1 VQLSNVATIFKKEMT
16 DTLRDRRTLIFML
29 LIPIAAIPLLIMGL
43 SSLMVSQITK
53 AKEEISSV
61 VIEGESFLPEDLR
74 TLFSEAPGLSV
85 KTVSEFEGKDLR
97 EELKQGNLQALV
109 VVSEG
114 FGSNLEVEKP
124 GEIEI
129 LYDESEL
136 KSEFARDKIED
147 ILVNYKEQVIRKRME
162 QRDISTEI
170 LTPFAIKSQNVAPLQ
185 KMVGKKFGTFLPYL
199 IIIMC
204 FMGAMYPAI
213 DLAAGEKERGTLETL
228 LVSPATRGEF
238 VFGKYLVIL
247 VTGIVA
253 AFLSLG
259 SLVFSMKYMVEDLVQ
274 DLSKMLVIEFDIQ
287 TIILVF
293 LIILPLAGIFAGVL
307 LSVSIFARSFKEAQS
322 YITALNMAIIFPLIV
337 SLLPGVEMSYRMALI
352 PVVNASLILKD
363 AISGTIQWNYV
374 LVALASN
381 VILAIAALVFSKKWF
396 EKESILFRM

>member
-1 VQLSNVATIFKKEMT
+1 VQLANVATIFKKEMT

-53 AKEEISSV
+53 AREEISAV

-74 TLFSEAPGLSV
+74 TLFAEAPGLSI
-85 KTVSEFEGKDLR
+85 KTEGEFEGKDLR

-114 FGSNLEVEKP
+114 FGSNLEEESP
-124 GEIEI
+124 TEIEI

-147 ILVNYKEQVIRKRME
+147 ILGDYKDQIIRQRME
-162 QRDISTEI
+162 QRDISTSI
-170 LTPFAIKSQNVAPLQ
+170 LTPFEIKSQNVAPLQ

-238 VFGKYLVIL
+238 VIGKYLVIL

-396 EKESILFRM
+396 EKELILFRM

>member
-1 VQLSNVATIFKKEMT
+1 MQLSNVATIFKKEMT

-53 AKEEISSV
+53 AKEEISAV

-74 TLFSEAPGLSV
+74 TLFVEAPGLSI
-85 KTVSEFEGKDLR
+85 KTVGEFEGKDLKA
-97 EELKQGNLQALV
+97 ELKQGNLQALV

-114 FGSNLEVEKP
+114 FGSNLAQENP
-124 GEIEI
+124 TEIEI

-147 ILVNYKEQVIRKRME
+147 ILVDYKEQVIRKRME
-162 QRDISTEI
+162 QRDISTQI

-199 IIIMC
+199 IIVMC

-259 SLVFSMKYMVEDLVQ
+259 SLVFSMEYMVEDLVQ
-274 DLSKMLVIEFDIQ
+274 DLSKMLVIQFDIQ

-381 VILAIAALVFSKKWF
+381 VILAIAALLFSKKWF

>member
-1 VQLSNVATIFKKEMT
+1 VQLANVATIFKKEMT

-53 AKEEISSV
+53 AREEISAV

-74 TLFSEAPGLSV
+74 TLFVEAPGLSI
-85 KTVSEFEGKDLR
+85 KTEGEFEGKDLR

-109 VVSEG
+109 VASEG
-114 FGSNLEVEKP
+114 FGSNLAQENP
-124 GEIEI
+124 TEIEI

-147 ILVNYKEQVIRKRME
+147 ILVDYKDQIIRKRME
-162 QRDISTEI
+162 QRDIATTI
-170 LTPFAIKSQNVAPLQ
+170 LTPFEIKSQNVAPLQ

-213 DLAAGEKERGTLETL
+213 DRAAGEKERGTLETL

-287 TIILVF
+287 TIVLVF

-381 VILAIAALVFSKKWF
+381 VILAIAALVFCKKWF